1 MKIIHTNNDS
11 LFTIKKTSNGI
22 FVKGFGSNDNEMCIP
37 DHEIVMLLN
46 YYHNCKEG
54 LESQDY
60 INDKPYTL
68 KDIR

>member
-1 MKIIHTNNDS
+1 MKTIHTNNNG
-11 LFTIKKTSNGI
+11 LFTIKETHKGI
-22 FVKGFGSNDNEMCIP
+22 YIKGFGGVNNEICIP

-54 LESQDY
+54 LESHDY
-60 INDKPYTL
+60 INDKPYTR

>member
-1 MKIIHTNNDS
+1 MKTIHTNNNG
-11 LFTIKKTSNGI
+11 LFTIKKTPNGI
-22 FVKGFGSNDNEMCIP
+22 FVEGFGSNDNEMCIP

-60 INDKPYTL
+60 INDKLYTK

>member
-1 MKIIHTNNDS
+1 MKIIHTNNGG
-11 LFTIKKTSNGI
+11 LFTIKKTQNGI
-22 FVKGFGSNDNEMCIP
+22 FVEGFGGADNEMCIP

>member
-1 MKIIHTNNDS
+1 MKTIHTNNKNF
-11 LFTIKKTSNGI
+11 FTIKETQNGI
-22 FVKGFGSNDNEMCIP
+22 YIKGFGGTDNKICIP

-54 LESQDY
+54 LESHDY
-60 INDKPYTL
+60 INDKLYTK

>member
-1 MKIIHTNNDS
+1 MKIIHTNNGG
-11 LFTIKKTSNGI
+11 LFTIKKTPNGI
-22 FVKGFGSNDNEMCIP
+22 FVEGFGDNDNKMCIP

-68 KDIR
+68 KDIK